1 MTTVRD
7 RYRGCLLGLACGDAL
22 GGPVE
27 FKSRDWIAEHYPGG
41 VRDFVGGGWLRLE
54 PGEITDDTQLT
65 LAVARSLAKSGPLDM
80 GDIAAN
86 FLEWHYSRPKD
97 QGNLTRAALELL
109 DKGMDWTKAGETARG
124 TGASGGAGNGSVM
137 RCAPVALRFFNDR
150 PAMIE
155 ASIDTSRITHADPR
169 CTWGTVSINQAI
181 AWFLDGGD
189 KNGAVAAAVKGIPD
203 VAVVDA
209 VERAQKIPYDDLN
222 AGGFVLS
229 SITSA
234 FWALLNSPSLEETV
248 IAAVNLG
255 QDADTT
261 GAVAGALAGAHWGVD
276 AIPDRWLSLLQPREE
291 LEQLADRLLDLATA
305 DVTKAARLA

>member
-1 MTTVRD
+1 M
-7 RYRGCLLGLACGDAL
+7 LGLACGDAL

-27 FKSRDWIAEHYPGG
+27 FKSREWIAEKYPGG
-41 VRDFVGGGWLRLE
+41 LRDFVCGWLNLE
-54 PGEITDDTQLT
+54 PGEISDDTQLT
-65 LAVARSLAKSGPLDM
+65 LAVARGLAKGGPLDM
-80 GDIAAN
+80 DDIAAN
-86 FLEWHYSRPKD
+86 FLEWHLSRPKD

-109 DKGMDWTKAGETARG
+109 DSGTPWTKSGEIARG

-137 RCAPVALRFFNDR
+137 RCAPVALRFCNDR

-169 CTWGTVSINQAI
+169 CTWGTVAINQAI

-189 KNGAVAAAVKGIPD
+189 KVGAVSSAIDGVPEA
-203 VAVVDA
+203 AVVDA
-209 VERAQKIPYDDLN
+209 VERAQTIPYIELN

-234 FWALLNSPSLEETV
+234 FWALLHSQSLEETL

-261 GAVAGALAGAHWGVD
+261 GAVAGALAGALWGVE
-276 AIPDRWLSLLQPREE
+276 AIPDRWLSHLQPRKE
-291 LEQLADRLLDLATA
+291 LEQLADRLLELAT
-305 DVTKAARLA
+305 

>member
-1 MTTVRD
+1 MTSLRG

-27 FKSRDWIAEHYPGG
+27 FKSREWIAEHQPGG
-41 VRDFVGGGWLRLE
+41 LRDFVGGGWLSLE

-65 LAVARSLAKSGPLDM
+65 LAVARSLAKGGPLDM
-80 GDIAAN
+80 DDVAAN
-86 FLEWHYSRPKD
+86 FLEWHHSRPKD
-97 QGNLTRAALELL
+97 QGNLTRAALNLL
-109 DKGMDWTKAGETARG
+109 DSGTPWNEAGEIARG

-150 PAMIE
+150 QAVVQ
-155 ASIDTSRITHADPR
+155 ASLDTSRITHADPR
-169 CTWGTVSINQAI
+169 CTWGTVAINQAI

-189 KNGAVAAAVKGIPD
+189 KDGAVEAAIEGIPKS
-203 VAVVDA
+203 AVVDA
-209 VERAQKIPYDDLN
+209 VEQARKIEHDDLN
-222 AGGFVLS
+222 AGGYVLS

-234 FWALLNSPSLEETV
+234 FWALLNSPSLEETL

-255 QDADTT
+255 QDANTT

-291 LEQLADRLLDLATA
+291 LEDLADRLLELAT
-305 DVTKAARLA
+305 VETTEAARPA